1 VRIQEFSLLADE
13 NLHPHVVA
21 FLRSQEFNVLYARE
35 GLIASSDTALIQLAH
50 IQNRVVI
57 THDKDFGTLAVAR
70 GEPIIGILFLRPGH
84 IDPRFTQGTL
94 EVLLRSNLDLIPPF
108 IVVAKRKG
116 NTISIRL
123 RNGR

>member
-13 NLHPHVVA
+13 NLHPNVIA
-21 FLRSQEFNVLYARE
+21 FLRSQGFNVLYDRE
-35 GLIASSDTALIQLAH
+35 GLIASSDNALLQLAH
-50 IQNRVVI
+50 SQNRVVI
-57 THDKDFGTLAVAR
+57 THDKDFGTLAVTR
-70 GEPIIGILFLRPGH
+70 GEPMIGILFLRPGH
-84 IDPRFTQGTL
+84 INPRFTQGTL

-123 RNGR
+123 RNGH